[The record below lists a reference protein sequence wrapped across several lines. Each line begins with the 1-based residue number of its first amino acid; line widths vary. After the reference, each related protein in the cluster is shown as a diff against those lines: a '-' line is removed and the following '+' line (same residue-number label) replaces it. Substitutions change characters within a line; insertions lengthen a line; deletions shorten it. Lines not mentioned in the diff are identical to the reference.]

1 MKYIIALF
9 LLFPLSLIAQ
19 QNSFTISGRVI
30 SLPDSMPMKNASV
43 FAENTTTGTAT
54 DDNGN
59 FKLVLPSGG
68 YNIIVTYTG
77 YNTETQRVSAASL
90 HPVLFEMK
98 VKEKDLADVVVVS
111 SNEVK
116 DGWNKY
122 GSFFLDEFL
131 GKTSNRQNCYLLN
144 PEVLKF
150 FYSRKK
156 KRLKI
161 LSDEPL
167 IINNKS
173 LGYNIKYS
181 LDSFTHEYE
190 TTVSVYSGF
199 PFFEEI
205 EPVSETEK
213 SKWAD
218 SREEAYSGSVLHF
231 MRSLYNE
238 ELKENSFEVQFIAT
252 YKGKDT
258 ALKLNHSYGALNYEK
273 DDSTGVVKILP
284 NQTKVGVFYT
294 KEKPAPAYISSHES
308 EPSQFQFSTLY
319 FQPQQPI
326 FIERN
331 GYFYDQN
338 DIVVGGYWT
347 WAKIAD
353 LLPYDYLIPTL
364 VEDDNIVEP
373 SDNNSVPQK
382 TE

>member
-1 MKYIIALF
+1 MKYIIILI
-9 LLFPLSLIAQ
+9 LLSPFSIIAQ
-19 QNSFTISGRVI
+19 QNSFTVSGRVI

-54 DDNGN
+54 DDNGY

-77 YNTETQRVSAASL
+77 YNTETQRVSSASL

-131 GKTSNRQNCYLLN
+131 GKTSNRNNCFLLN

-150 FYSRKK
+150 YYSRKK

-161 LSDEPL
+161 LAEEPL
-167 IINNKS
+167 VVNNRS

-205 EPVSETEK
+205 EPSSESENDRWVK
-213 SKWAD
+213 A
-218 SREEAYSGSVLHF
+218 RETAYNGSVLHF
-231 MRSLYNE
+231 MRSLYNKA
-238 ELKENSFEVQFIAT
+238 LSDNKFEVQFIAS

-258 ALKLNHSYGALNYEK
+258 ALKLNYSYGALNYEMN
-273 DDSTGVVKILP
+273 DSTGIVKILP
-284 NQTKVGVFYT
+284 NQTKVGVIYT
-294 KEKPAPAYISSHES
+294 NEKPDPDYLKNNEGD
-308 EPSQFQFSTLY
+308 PSAFQFSVLS

-326 FIERN
+326 YIERN

-338 DIVVGGYWT
+338 DIVVSGYWT
-347 WAKIAD
+347 WAKVAD
-353 LLPYDYLIPTL
+353 LLPYDYLLQVPMQ
-364 VEDDNIVEP
+364 DNDIEEP
-373 SDNNSVPQK
+373 KENNTIEQK
-382 TE
+382 AD